1 MPETAPL
8 CWVITDGAAGNERQ
22 ALALAGRMG
31 LPTRVWQLEPAA
43 PWSWLAPRLLAGARL
58 ALPAMQRQQF
68 APPWP
73 ALAIG
78 CGRSAALFT
87 RALRGWSAGHTYSV
101 QILDPRI
108 DPAQYDLVIA
118 PRHDGLT
125 GANVLNPLG
134 SLNPIDAHWLVD
146 GAAAFPDLAHLPSP
160 RRTVLIGA
168 SHRDVAVDTH
178 YCIALVEAL
187 AKKHAAHGGSFLV
200 STSRRTPAPLTAFLR
215 SAFAKFPGVFWAGPD
230 DGANPYAGFLAH
242 AQSIF
247 VTPDSVNMLSEACA
261 VGVPV
266 STWLPQAATGKLGR
280 FHRALIDAGLL
291 RVLGQPAIEPRP
303 PALRET
309 AAIATQVLRRWNES
323 RGLKEP
329 QARSDTRC

>member
-1 MPETAPL
+1 M
-8 CWVITDGAAGNERQ
+8 
-22 ALALAGRMG
+22 
-31 LPTRVWQLEPAA
+31 
-43 PWSWLAPRLLAGARL
+43 
-58 ALPAMQRQQF
+58 
-68 APPWP
+68 
-73 ALAIG
+73 
-78 CGRSAALFT
+78 
-87 RALRGWSAGHTYSV
+87 